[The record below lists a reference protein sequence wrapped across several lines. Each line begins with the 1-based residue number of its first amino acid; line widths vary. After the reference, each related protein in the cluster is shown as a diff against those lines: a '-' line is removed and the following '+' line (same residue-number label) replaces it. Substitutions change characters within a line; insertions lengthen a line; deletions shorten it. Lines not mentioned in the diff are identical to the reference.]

1 MLYGSAVARF
11 SVVRMSLVKQSLEFD
26 QAHLDSVLTS
36 AEHVFLENGIV
47 DDFVP
52 QVAEHSDVPADTILS
67 LYSQPLDLPVAML
80 NREFT
85 RMYQGILANIER
97 DPRGGLLS
105 RMYTY
110 VFTEVY
116 ERPVA
121 RTLYMIDRTALH
133 SLMVHQHAKNYV
145 PSGEIQVDLVQ
156 TLQDAGMVR
165 STVEP
170 ELVSSAITVMSG
182 GLALTAPHEN
192 LGEIV
197 ESLMSMLGFAFDAEV
212 EDTTLGK
219 KAFYSWATSLDTAVR
234 APVSL

>member
-1 MLYGSAVARF
+1 M
-11 SVVRMSLVKQSLEFD
+11 KQTLDFD
-26 QAHLDSVLTS
+26 QARLDSVLTS

-121 RTLYMIDRTALH
+121 RTLYMIDRSALH

-156 TLQDAGMVR
+156 SLQEAGMVR
-165 STVEP
+165 PTVEP

-197 ESLMSMLGFAFDAEV
+197 ESLMGMLGSAFDTDAD
-212 EDTTLGK
+212 DTTPGK

-234 APVSL
+234 APASL

>member
-1 MLYGSAVARF
+1 MLYGFGTARF
-11 SVVRMSLVKQSLEFD
+11 SVVRMSLVKQTLDFD
-26 QAHLDSVLTS
+26 QAQLDSVLTA

-145 PSGEIQVDLVQ
+145 PSGKIQVDLVQ
-156 TLQDAGMVR
+156 SLQEAGMVR
-165 STVEP
+165 PTVEP

-197 ESLMSMLGFAFDAEV
+197 ESLMDMLGLAFDTDAD
-212 EDTTLGK
+212 DTTPGK

-234 APVSL
+234 APTSL

>member
-1 MLYGSAVARF
+1 M
-11 SVVRMSLVKQSLEFD
+11 VRMALVKQTLDFD
-26 QAHLDSVLTS
+26 QAKLDSVLTS
-36 AEHVFLENGIV
+36 AERVFLENGIV

-52 QVAEHSDVPADTILS
+52 QVAAQSDVPADTISS

-85 RMYQGILANIER
+85 RMYQGILANVER

-110 VFTEVY
+110 IFTEVY

-145 PSGEIQVDLVQ
+145 PSVDIQVDLVQ
-156 TLQDAGMVR
+156 TLQNAGMVR

-197 ESLMSMLGFAFDAEV
+197 ESLMDMLGFAFDTDAD
-212 EDTTLGK
+212 DTTPGK
-219 KAFYSWATSLDTAVR
+219 RAFYSWATSLDSAVR
-234 APVSL
+234 APSSP

>member
-1 MLYGSAVARF
+1 MT
-11 SVVRMSLVKQSLEFD
+11 QTLEFD
-26 QAHLDSVLTS
+26 QAQLDEVLTT
-36 AEHVFLENGIV
+36 AEQVFLEKGIV
-47 DDFVP
+47 ADFTP
-52 QVAEHSDVPADTILS
+52 QVADRSHVSLDTLSS
-67 LYSQPLDLPVAML
+67 LYSAPLDLPVAML

-121 RTLYMIDRTALH
+121 RTLYMIDRNALH
-133 SLMVHQHAKNYV
+133 DLMVHQHAKNYV
-145 PSGEIQVDLVQ
+145 PSGDIQVELVQ

-165 STVEP
+165 PEVEP

-197 ESLMSMLGFAFDAEV
+197 DSLMSMLGFAFDSDV
-212 EDTTLGK
+212 EDTTAGK
-219 KAFYSWATSLDTAVR
+219 KAFYAWATSLDTAVR
-234 APVSL
+234 S

>member
-1 MLYGSAVARF
+1 MATT
-11 SVVRMSLVKQSLEFD
+11 LEFD
-26 QAHLDSVLTS
+26 QAKLDEVLTT
-36 AEHVFLENGIV
+36 AENVFLENGIPE
-47 DDFVP
+47 DFTP
-52 QVAEHSDVPADTILS
+52 QVSDRTGIARESLSS
-67 LYSQPLDLPVAML
+67 LYPEPLDLPVAML

-133 SLMVHQHAKNYV
+133 DLMVHQHAKNYV
-145 PSGEIQVDLVQ
+145 PSGDIQVELVE
-156 TLQDAGMVR
+156 TLQSAGMVR
-165 STVEP
+165 PEIEP

-197 ESLMSMLGFAFDAEV
+197 DSLMGMLGSAFDSDA
-212 EDTTLGK
+212 EDTTPGK
-219 KAFYSWATSLDTAVR
+219 KAFFAWATSLDTAVR
-234 APVSL
+234 GPSQL

>member
-1 MLYGSAVARF
+1 MT
-11 SVVRMSLVKQSLEFD
+11 QTLEFD
-26 QAHLDSVLTS
+26 QAQLDEVLTI
-36 AEHVFLENGIV
+36 AEQVFLEKGIV
-47 DDFVP
+47 ADFTP
-52 QVAEHSDVPADTILS
+52 QVADRSQVSLDTLSS
-67 LYSQPLDLPVAML
+67 LYSAPLDLPVAML

-110 VFTEVY
+110 VFSEVY

-121 RTLYMIDRTALH
+121 RTLYMIDRNALH
-133 SLMVHQHAKNYV
+133 DLMVHQHAKNYV
-145 PSGEIQVDLVQ
+145 PSGDIQVELVQ

-165 STVEP
+165 PEVEP

-197 ESLMSMLGFAFDAEV
+197 DSLMSMVGFAFDSDV
-212 EDTTLGK
+212 EDTTAGK
-219 KAFYSWATSLDTAVR
+219 KAFYAWATSLDTAVR
-234 APVSL
+234 S

>member
-1 MLYGSAVARF
+1 MATT
-11 SVVRMSLVKQSLEFD
+11 LEFD
-26 QAHLDSVLTS
+26 QAKLDEVLTS
-36 AEHVFLENGIV
+36 AEQVFLEQGIPQN
-47 DDFVP
+47 FTP
-52 QVAEHSDVPADTILS
+52 QVSDRTGVAPESLAS
-67 LYSQPLDLPVAML
+67 LYPEPLDLPVAML

-133 SLMVHQHAKNYV
+133 ALMVHQHAKNYV
-145 PSGEIQVDLVQ
+145 PSGDIQVELVHS
-156 TLQDAGMVR
+156 LQEAGMVR
-165 STVEP
+165 TEIEP
-170 ELVSSAITVMSG
+170 ELVSSAITVISG

-197 ESLMSMLGFAFDAEV
+197 ESLMGMMGSAFDSDV
-212 EDTTLGK
+212 DDTTPGK
-219 KAFYSWATSLDTAVR
+219 KAFYSWATSLDTAAR
-234 APVSL
+234 GTLSL